1 MKTDTTASLAAE
13 GAMPVA
19 AGADFETRTYAK
31 VARRLIPFLMLCYL
45 GAYLDRVNVGFA
57 KLQMLN
63 DLKWSD
69 TIYGLGAGIFFLG
82 YFLFE
87 VPSNLILHKYGAR
100 RWLARIM
107 LTWAAISACF
117 AFVSTPTTFYIMRF
131 LLGAAEAGF
140 APGVILYITYWF
152 PSKRRAKMLSIF
164 FMAIPLA
171 NIVGGPLSGWILQ
184 TFADVHGFRG
194 WQWLFMLEAIPSLLL
209 GVAILLYLDDSIA
222 AAKWL
227 SPEEKKLLQE
237 NIADD
242 DSGKVAHHSVGSFL
256 SDRRVWLLAA
266 IYFCVVMGQYGI
278 TFWLPTIVKNSG
290 VNNVVLVGL
299 LSAIPY
305 LCALIA
311 LPFVGMSSDR
321 TKARRLHCALPMVVA
336 AIALFTLPL
345 TSGVGTALAL
355 LSFAAVG
362 SIASSSQFWSLPT
375 AFLGGMTAAAGIAT
389 INCIANLAGFV
400 SPSVVGWLND
410 LTGKQ
415 GAGLMFTSSALLIGA
430 FLVLLLP
437 AKTVNR

>member
-1 MKTDTTASLAAE
+1 MKSNTTASLAAN
-13 GAMPVA
+13 GAMPA
-19 AGADFETRTYAK
+19 SAEIDFETRTYAK

-184 TFADVHGFRG
+184 TFADLHGLRG

-209 GVAILLYLDDSIA
+209 GVAILFYLDDSIA

-227 SPEEKKLLQE
+227 TPEEKKLLQD
-237 NIADD
+237 NIAEDD
-242 DSGKVAHHSVGSFL
+242 TGKVAHHSVGSFL

-278 TFWLPTIVKNSG
+278 TFWLPTIVRNSG
-290 VNNVVLVGL
+290 VSNVVLVGL

-305 LCALIA
+305 LCALVA
-311 LPFVGMSSDR
+311 LPFIGMSSDR

-336 AIALFTLPL
+336 AAALFTLPL

-400 SPSVVGWLND
+400 SPSMVGWLND
-410 LTGKQ
+410 FTGKQ

-430 FLVLLLP
+430 LLVLLLP
-437 AKTVNR
+437 ANTVNR